1 MAIQNPV
8 AIGASTSKLNRQEL
22 YVLEDKCA
30 MATTGM
36 GSLARVAGIVAIAT
50 ALSKV
55 LGLVRQLLIA
65 ASFGSG
71 TDYSAFGVA
80 YILPGF
86 IFILLGGINGPFH
99 SAMVS
104 VLKKRQGADVAPIV
118 ETVSTLVGLVL
129 AVLTLGLMV
138 SADGLV
144 QLLSPG
150 SSPELLQLAA
160 TQLRIMAPLAYL
172 SGAIG
177 MGFGTLNAAEHYL
190 LPALSPLISSLSV
203 IFAILFFKD
212 AGGIYVLAWGTVV
225 GGMLQWLAQIP
236 LQMKLGLGRFRW
248 RLQWS
253 RPEVRTV
260 VGIMIPAVLSSGAVY
275 INVNTDLVFA
285 SFLPGDRAIGNLAYA
300 QLLYLTP
307 LGILSNVILVPLMPL
322 YSRLAIPSHW
332 AEFRLRIR
340 QGLLVATILILPAAM
355 LIGVLARPIVQV
367 VYERGKFTPEITLEV
382 SALLSAY
389 AIGMVFYLSRDILVR
404 VFYALE
410 DSRTPLLVSTC
421 AIVFNAAFD
430 YIGIQLIGAP
440 GLPLSTAGVNIV
452 AALALGT
459 ILQRRL
465 GGLPWNRLLWD
476 IGRLAGVTAIAGGLT
491 FAAWS
496 SSGTWLSAPGPLAI
510 VVRAS
515 VAGTIGLL
523 VYAFGALLLD
533 IDEVEQLRRK
543 GRGMFNG

>member
-1 MAIQNPV
+1 MA
-8 AIGASTSKLNRQEL
+8 AK
-22 YVLEDKCA
+22 
-30 MATTGM
+30 GM

-55 LGLVRQLLIA
+55 LGMVRQLLIA

-129 AVLTLGLMV
+129 AVLTIGLML
-138 SADGLV
+138 SADVLV
-144 QLLSPG
+144 RLLSPG
-150 SSPELLQLAA
+150 SSPELLQMAA

-190 LPALSPLISSLSV
+190 LPALSPLISSISV
-203 IFAILFFKD
+203 ILAILFFKD
-212 AGGIYVLAWGTVV
+212 AGGVYVLAWGTLA
-225 GGMLQWLAQIP
+225 GGILQWLAQIP
-236 LQMKLGLGRFRW
+236 LQVKLGLGRLRW
-248 RLQWS
+248 RLDWS

-260 VGIMIPAVLSSGAVY
+260 IGIMIPAVLSSGAVY

-322 YSRLAIPSHW
+322 YSRLAIPTHW
-332 AEFRLRIR
+332 PEFRTRIR
-340 QGLLVATILILPAAM
+340 QGLIVATVTILPAAM

-367 VYERGKFTPEITLEV
+367 VYQRGKFTPEIAIEV
-382 SALLSAY
+382 AALLSAY

-410 DSRTPLLVSTC
+410 DSRTPLLISTF
-421 AIVFNAAFD
+421 AILFNAAFD

-452 AALALGT
+452 AAFALGT

-465 GGLPWNRLLWD
+465 GGLPWNSLLWD
-476 IGRLAGVTAIAGGLT
+476 VGRLAGVTAIAGFVTHLI
-491 FAAWS
+491 WS
-496 SSGTWLSAPGPLAI
+496 SSGVWLNSPSPIAI

-515 VAGTIGLL
+515 VAGAIGLAL
-523 VYAFGALLLD
+523 YMGGTLLLG
-533 IDEVEQLRRK
+533 ITEVEQLRRQ
-543 GRGMFNG
+543 GRGMFRS